1 MDIQTLLILL
11 LAATVVVGVLLLVLL
26 RRQGSQGGSAVA
38 VSLREERDRLADE
51 LRTERNAAREQ
62 ASEGGRLHGRLD
74 ALESALVER
83 DHLVERLE
91 TGGAGLGQALEAE
104 RLAARSAVNA
114 LQEREQVLVAL
125 RERERGLD
133 AELAALRD
141 RYRHLQSEHAG
152 VAANLV
158 HAKQAHAD
166 MQAFLAEA
174 QTKLS
179 GAFSE
184 LAGKVF
190 EEKGQLFEK
199 NVQQASRQS
208 KADIDALLKPFA
220 ERIGEF
226 RSRVDTLYGEEAK
239 ERASLLGAVTELKTL
254 NQDMAQQAHALTR
267 ALKGSSKV
275 RGDWGE
281 LMLESVLRG
290 SGLEDGVHYDRQKG
304 TVDDEGARLHPDIV
318 VRLPDERCVVVDSKV
333 NLIAWQEAMNA
344 DTPEQQNDA
353 MRRHAIGLRQHM
365 RELSD
370 KNYPKVLG
378 DHALEMTIAFVPIEG
393 ALSAALG
400 TDPALQTEA
409 FDRRIVFASPN
420 TLMALLRVI
429 ERLWTRDKIQR
440 EAIAISYTGGKV
452 LDALMGFVADFD
464 RVGKSLEDADKAFKN
479 ARHRL
484 SESNQ
489 AVIPRARRLAELGAH
504 GRRALTD
511 ELKPDGDPG
520 GVPMTGVS
528 PRRVLDS
535 AVDVEQT

>member
-1 MDIQTLLILL
+1 MDIRILL
-11 LAATVVVGVLLLVLL
+11 VLLSAAIVVVAVLLVVLL
-26 RRQGSQGGSAVA
+26 RRQPPQQDSAGL
-38 VSLREERDRLADE
+38 VSLRGERDRLAAE
-51 LRTERNAAREQ
+51 LRAERDAMRGQATE
-62 ASEGGRLHGRLD
+62 SGRLHGQLGGLEAAIAERDRLVGR
-74 ALESALVER
+74 LESTRVE
-83 DHLVERLE
+83 
-91 TGGAGLGQALEAE
+91 
-104 RLAARSAVNA
+104 
-114 LQEREQVLVAL
+114 LQQT
-125 RERERGLD
+125 LD
-133 AELAALRD
+133 AERNKYQ
-141 RYRHLQSEHAG
+141 RLQAEHAG

-158 HAKQAHAD
+158 HARQSHVE
-166 MQAFLAEA
+166 MQAFLADA
-174 QTKLS
+174 QAKLS
-179 GAFSE
+179 AAFSE

-199 NVQQASRQS
+199 NVQQASQQS
-208 KADIDALLKPFA
+208 RADIDALLKPFA

-226 RSRVDTLYGEEAK
+226 RRRVDTLYGEEAR
-239 ERASLLGAVTELKTL
+239 ERASLLGAVSELKTL

-267 ALKGSSKV
+267 ALKGSAKV

-304 TVDDEGARLHPDIV
+304 TVDDGGARLHPDIV

-344 DTPEQQNDA
+344 DTPEQQNEA
-353 MRRHAIGLRQHM
+353 LRRHAAGLRQHM

-378 DHALEMTIAFVPIEG
+378 DSALEVTIAFIPIEG

-400 TDPALQTEA
+400 TDPALQTDA
-409 FDRRIVFASPN
+409 FERRIVFASPN

-440 EAIAISYTGGKV
+440 EAIAISDTGGKV
-452 LDALMGFVADFD
+452 LDALMGFLADFD
-464 RVGKSLEDADKAFKN
+464 RVGKSLEDADKAFKS

-504 GRRALTD
+504 GRRALTG
-511 ELKPDGDPG
+511 ELKPDGGSEGLSTADPSTRHLLG
-520 GVPMTGVS
+520 AALGTG
-528 PRRVLDS
+528 D
-535 AVDVEQT
+535 D